1 MGGFYNTVA
10 KLATQATEKV
20 GSKIFSSATGHA
32 LSESVESGLYH
43 GIFPAKTA
51 FQDIPAA
58 KALWDHYQ
66 GPYQELKNKFIS
78 QGVQTAQAA
87 GSIKPHHEIVT
98 EASRKAQDLAFG
110 QNRSAIQGVLKH
122 VEKTVSKN
130 RADILADH
138 LNIMFKE
145 EVDSQGLSRFDRDMR
160 KVPQAMDKDF
170 GYNTPPSPYKR
181 PGPIE
186 SNVLRSKNAMLA
198 YKAAIPHLA
207 SNLNI
212 LISDGFQTYAKAL
225 VTNFGPGRK
234 GAEASLLAS
243 NAISELWYNSY
254 REKQAFDN
262 GLIKKYAPGGVGE
275 FIHRN
280 MFIPGMSRVRY
291 ETLMM
296 SAHASKLA
304 AEEASAQLMR
314 GNDKM
319 ALPMLRELGLDA
331 SKIKSQRGVLLQ
343 DDIDKAYYHGTN
355 TRAFL
360 NQTDNRTAL
369 SQQSAIYRVM
379 GSFHNYI
386 SSQSQFFRNTF
397 KRMYQQGDFIG
408 IARNIGLMGM
418 AFPVLGASIYESERL
433 LSGNDWDDPTGHL
446 RNRLEAT
453 PAGLAY
459 DLLAGKENA
468 ASSAR
473 IALNTIDNLSHLA
486 SFGVATGYVRGAAR
500 NNLAGQ
506 MLGPVPN
513 MLVQGA
519 QDVGKATKYDSRHP
533 KAAEPLERDLLS
545 DTLPYGIGSI
555 LTHRLL
561 PTTKE
566 QNKNKFHKFTR
577 MKKQSSNPL
586 NANDDFNY

>member
-10 KLATQATEKV
+10 KLATEGTEKL
-20 GSKIFSSATGHA
+20 GAKIFGQGTAHA

-66 GPYQELKNKFIS
+66 GPYQEVKNKLIS

-87 GSIKPHHEIVT
+87 GSVKPHHEIVS
-98 EASRKAQDLAFG
+98 EASRKAQDIAFG
-110 QNRSAIQGVLKH
+110 QNRSSIQGVLKH
-122 VEKTVSKN
+122 VEKTVGKN

-145 EVDSQGLSRFDRDMR
+145 ETDSQGLSRFDRDMR
-160 KVPQAMDKDF
+160 KKSPDNDGF
-170 GYNTPPSPYKR
+170 NTPPSPYKR
-181 PGPIE
+181 PGPVE
-186 SNVLRSKNAMLA
+186 SNVLRTKNAMLA

-212 LISDGFQTYAKAL
+212 LISDGFQNYAKVLA
-225 VTNFGPGRK
+225 TNFGPGRK
-234 GAEASLLAS
+234 GAEATVLAT
-243 NAISELWYNSY
+243 NAISELWYTGY

-262 GLIKKYAPGGVGE
+262 GIIKKYAPGGVGE

-280 MFIPGMSRVRY
+280 LYIPGMSRVRY
-291 ETLMM
+291 ETLLM

-304 AEEASAQLMR
+304 AEEASAHLMR

-331 SKIKSQRGVLLQ
+331 AKIKSQRGVLLQ
-343 DDIDKAYYHGTN
+343 EDIDKAYYHGTN

-360 NQTDNRTAL
+360 NQADNRTAL

-386 SSQSQFFRNTF
+386 SSQSQFLRRTF
-397 KRMYQQGDFIG
+397 KRQYEQGDFIG
-408 IARNIGLMGM
+408 IARNIGLMSM
-418 AFPVLGASIYESERL
+418 AFPVLGATIYESERL
-433 LSGNDWDDPTGHL
+433 LAGNDWDDPSGHL
-446 RNRLEAT
+446 RNRVEAT
-453 PAGLAY
+453 PAGQIY
-459 DLLAGKENA
+459 DSLTGRENA
-468 ASSAR
+468 ASTAR
-473 IALNTIDNLSHLA
+473 TALNTIDNLSHLA

-513 MLVQGA
+513 MLVQAA
-519 QDVGKATKYDSRHP
+519 QDFGKALTTDERHP
-533 KAAEPLERDLLS
+533 HAAEPLERDALS
-545 DTLPYGIGSI
+545 DTLPYGIGSM
-555 LTHRLL
+555 LTHKIL

-566 QNKNKFHKFTR
+566 KSKNKFHKFTR

>member
-1 MGGFYNTVA
+1 MGGFYNSVA
-10 KLATQATEKV
+10 KFATAATERV
-20 GSKIFSSATGHA
+20 GSKLLGSGTGHA
-32 LSESVESGLYH
+32 LAESVESGLYH

-66 GPYQELKNKFIS
+66 GPYQEIKNKLTS
-78 QGVQTAQAA
+78 QGVQAAQAA
-87 GSIKPHHEIVT
+87 GSIKPHQEIVS
-98 EASRKAQDLAFG
+98 EASRNAQDIAFG
-110 QNRSAIQGVLKH
+110 QNRSSIQGVLKH

-145 EVDSQGLSRFDRDMR
+145 QIDPQGLSRFDRDMR
-160 KVPQAMDKDF
+160 KTQVKDYE
-170 GYNTPPSPYKR
+170 GYNTLPSSYKR
-181 PGPIE
+181 PGPVE
-186 SNVLRSKNAMLA
+186 TNVLRSKNAMLA

-212 LISDGFQTYAKAL
+212 LISDGFINYAKVLA
-225 VTNFGPGRK
+225 TNFGPGRK
-234 GAEASLLAS
+234 GAEATVLAT
-243 NAISELWYNSY
+243 NAISELWYTGY

-262 GLIKKYAPGGVGE
+262 GIIKKYAPGGVGE

-280 MFIPGMSRVRY
+280 LYIPGMSRVRY
-291 ETLMM
+291 ETLLM

-304 AEEASAQLMR
+304 AQEASAQLMR
-314 GNDKM
+314 GNTKM
-319 ALPMLRELGLDA
+319 ALPMLQELGLDA
-331 SKIKSQRGVLLQ
+331 SKIKGQQGLLLQ

-386 SSQSQFFRNTF
+386 SSQSQFLRNTF
-397 KRMYQQGDFIG
+397 RRQFQQGDFIG

-418 AFPVLGASIYESERL
+418 AFPVLGATIYESERL
-433 LSGNDWDDPTGHL
+433 LSGNDWDDPSGHL
-446 RNRLEAT
+446 ANRVEAT

-459 DLLAGKENA
+459 DAIAGRENA

-506 MLGPVPN
+506 MMGPIPN

-519 QDVGKATKYDSRHP
+519 QDALKATSTDSRHP
-533 KAAEPLERDLLS
+533 HAAEPLSRDILS
-545 DTLPYGIGSI
+545 DTLPYGLGSI
-555 LTHRLL
+555 LTHQLL

-566 QNKNKFHKFTR
+566 KNKNKFHKFTR
-577 MKKQSSNPL
+577 AKKESDNLL